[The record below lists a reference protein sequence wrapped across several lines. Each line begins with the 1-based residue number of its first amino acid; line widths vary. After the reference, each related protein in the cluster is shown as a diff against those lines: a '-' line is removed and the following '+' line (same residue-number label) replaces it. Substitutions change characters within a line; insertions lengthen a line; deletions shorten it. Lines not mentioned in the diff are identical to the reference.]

1 MAEAQAGK
9 QFIWATGR
17 RKTSVARVRMAEG
30 TGKILVNGR
39 PFESYFP
46 VEQQRNDAGAPLAVA
61 NALEKWD
68 VWVNVRGGGPTG
80 QSGAVSLGLA
90 RALLKSES
98 TLDEVLRGGG
108 FLTRDSRMVERKKYG
123 QRKARRRF
131 QFSKR

>member
-1 MAEAQAGK
+1 MAEAGK

-46 VEQQRNDAGAPLAVA
+46 VEQQRNDAGAPLAA
-61 NALEKWD
+61 CNAREKWD
-68 VWVNVRGGGPTG
+68 VWVNVLGGGQTG

-90 RALLKSES
+90 RALLKAEP
-98 TLDEVLRGGG
+98 TLDELLRGGG

>member
-1 MAEAQAGK
+1 MAEGR

-46 VEQQRNDAGAPLAVA
+46 VEQQRNDAGAPLAA
-61 NALEKWD
+61 ASAREKWD
-68 VWVNVRGGGPTG
+68 IWVNVLGGGPTG

-90 RALLKSES
+90 RALLKSDAA
-98 TLDEVLRGGG
+98 LDELLRGGG